1 MLRIVLVVMLALL
14 VCAGPGWAGAITV
27 GGGWY
32 DFSWGSGAPI
42 PVLGNPFT
50 FTTPPEGATL
60 KVTDAFV
67 AGDQFEVFRDSTSLG
82 LTPWVPATL
91 SDWTDDPDFAYS
103 DPRWSH
109 RAWYLPGGEAVNIN
123 INVVTNPWGSGSA
136 YLRVDAGAGVPE
148 PGTVLLLGAGLLAL
162 AAIRRHRLN

>member
-27 GGGWY
+27 GGGWSP
-32 DFSWGSGAPI
+32 FNWGSGQPAP
-42 PVLGNPFT
+42 VAENPFT

-60 KVTDAFV
+60 KMTDAAL
-67 AGDQFEVFRDSTSLG
+67 AGDQFEVFRDATSLG
-82 LTPWVPATL
+82 LTPWVDATD
-91 SDWTDDPDFAYS
+91 DWTDDPDFAYS

-123 INVVTNPWGSGSA
+123 INVVTNPYGYGTA
-136 YLRVDAGAGVPE
+136 YLRVDAGVPE

-162 AAIRRHRLN
+162 AAIRRRRLS

>member
-14 VCAGPGWAGAITV
+14 VCTGAGWAGAITV
-27 GGGWY
+27 GGGWSP
-32 DFSWGSGAPI
+32 FNWNIGAPI
-42 PVLGNPFT
+42 PVNENPFT

-60 KVTDAFV
+60 KVTDAFM
-67 AGDQFEVFRDSTSLG
+67 AGDQFEVFRDATSLG
-82 LTPWVPATL
+82 LTPFVPAT
-91 SDWTDDPDFAYS
+91 SDWTSDPDFAYS

-109 RAWYLPGGEAVNIN
+109 RAWFLPGGEAVNIN
-123 INVVTNPWGSGSA
+123 INTVTNPYDYGTG

-162 AAIRRHRLN
+162 AAIRRYRLN

>member
-14 VCAGPGWAGAITV
+14 VCTGAGWAGAITV

-32 DFSWGSGAPI
+32 EFNWSSLEPI
-42 PVLGNPFT
+42 PPENPFT

-82 LTPWVPATL
+82 LTPWVPAT
-91 SDWTDDPDFAYS
+91 SDWTNNPDYAYS

-123 INVVTNPWGSGSA
+123 IDVVTNPYGYGTG
-136 YLRVDAGAGVPE
+136 YLRVDAGVPE